1 MRVKLAI
8 PSPFERE
15 TCQMSDKTQSA
26 SKLGD
31 VVLVGLRFALLGT
44 VAILIGV
51 MGHVAW
57 KLITA

>member
-1 MRVKLAI
+1 
-8 PSPFERE
+8 
-15 TCQMSDKTQSA
+15 MSDKTQSA